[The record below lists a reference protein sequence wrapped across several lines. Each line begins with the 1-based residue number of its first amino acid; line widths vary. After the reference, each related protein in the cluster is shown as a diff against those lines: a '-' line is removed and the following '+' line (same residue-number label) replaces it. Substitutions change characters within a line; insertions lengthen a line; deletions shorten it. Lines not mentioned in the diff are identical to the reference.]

1 MGSARLETMV
11 LIQRLRYQAQKRGV
25 PAFLDGSCFPWKYG
39 YIHHKYSILKESE
52 IQMDYLYA
60 EMPESDYAE
69 KDSDDW
75 DSDDWEDFLSGGDP
89 DE

>member
-1 MGSARLETMV
+1 
-11 LIQRLRYQAQKRGV
+11 
-25 PAFLDGSCFPWKYG
+25 
-39 YIHHKYSILKESE
+39 
-52 IQMDYLYA
+52 MDYLYA